1 MSALSTNHLY
11 ILLSRKSPKIYI
23 SGLTAKP
30 PNNSVGFSVPIG
42 KGNLGKD
49 ETRVWET
56 QEKPGPRTVFPGC
69 WTYFPWRSL
78 EKEIRHLEFALD
90 ILTCVALEG
99 VYGYMLS
106 CLSEDG

>member
-1 MSALSTNHLY
+1 M
-11 ILLSRKSPKIYI
+11 KSPKIYPA
-23 SGLTAKP
+23 LPQNLQK
-30 PNNSVGFSVPIG
+30 NSVFFVVVSERKHRPTG

-90 ILTCVALEG
+90 ILTVRRFRR
-99 VYGYMLS
+99 
-106 CLSEDG
+106 CLWIYAIMSK